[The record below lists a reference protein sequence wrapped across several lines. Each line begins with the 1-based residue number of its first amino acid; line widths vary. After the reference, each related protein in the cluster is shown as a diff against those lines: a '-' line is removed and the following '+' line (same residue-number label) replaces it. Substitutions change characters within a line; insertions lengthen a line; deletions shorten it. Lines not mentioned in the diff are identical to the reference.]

1 MLKRVLE
8 PEVMDTV
15 EEAVDYNEMDHS
27 QVNRVFVDDLL
38 NFLATGFIPAKRP
51 FKTLDVGTGTALIPL
66 ELCRRSKDFKVIGID
81 LAGEML
87 RVGQENVK
95 QAKQTDRIELRL
107 VDAKDLPAGEQYP
120 VVMSNSI
127 IHHIP
132 EPRTVFEQMW
142 RVLLPGGGWFIRDLL
157 RPESERELD
166 RLVELHAG
174 GANPHQQQMFRDSLH
189 AALSLDELRELLT
202 SLGLSAAGL
211 RQTTDRHWTLS
222 GWKPV

>member
-15 EEAVDYNEMDHS
+15 EEAVDYNTMDHS

-38 NFLATGFIPAKRP
+38 SFLATGFIPSRRP
-51 FKTLDVGTGTALIPL
+51 FNTLDVGTGTALIPL
-66 ELCRRSKDFKVIGID
+66 ELCRRSRDFRVTGID

-87 RVGQENVK
+87 RVGRDNVAR
-95 QAKQTDRIELRL
+95 AKLTDRIELRL

-120 VVMSNSI
+120 VVISNSI
-127 IHHIP
+127 VHHIP
-132 EPRTVFEQMW
+132 EPRSVFEQMW
-142 RVLLPGGGWFIRDLL
+142 NVLLPGGGWFIRDLL
-157 RPESERELD
+157 RPDSAVELD

-189 AALSLDELRELLT
+189 AALSLEELRELLN
-202 SLGLSAAGL
+202 SLGLPTDGL

-222 GWKPV
+222 GWKPA